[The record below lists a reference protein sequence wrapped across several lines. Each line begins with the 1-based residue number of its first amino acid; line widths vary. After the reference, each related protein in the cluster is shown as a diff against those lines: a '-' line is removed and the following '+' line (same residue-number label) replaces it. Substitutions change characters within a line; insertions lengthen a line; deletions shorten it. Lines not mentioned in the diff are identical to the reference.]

1 MQWEQVCIC
10 ELDNISRQWSN
21 RLKHIW
27 YTYDIESTI
36 AVASSSSSSRYSTF
50 LLPLQNIRVIC
61 NTAIACIFQ
70 QTKNNNNEK

>member
-27 YTYDIESTI
+27 YTYGIESTI
-36 AVASSSSSSRYSTF
+36 AVAAAVVVDTVHSCF
-50 LLPLQNIRVIC
+50 LSK
-61 NTAIACIFQ
+61 T
-70 QTKNNNNEK
+70 